1 MRLDAVGRMS
11 RQDDA
16 EGKSLQVK
24 HEKTSRSLLGFL
36 LCFFSC
42 EKRHDSLGLSRK
54 TFFFRSGTERS
65 RRGHLLHGLEESLAV
80 VLEGHD
86 ELQLSS
92 SRLHR
97 CRGKAD
103 NNNKKKKS
111 VRQRQ
116 IGREKPTSGKQL
128 ERPAPE
134 ACARITGREQNLKS

>member
-1 MRLDAVGRMS
+1 MTQLAEACEEMRLDAVRRMS

-24 HEKTSRSLLGFL
+24 HKKTSRSLVFFALFFFL
-36 LCFFSC
+36 RNTARQPRPDA
-42 EKRHDSLGLSRK
+42 EN
-54 TFFFRSGTERS
+54 FFFRRGTERS

-97 CRGKAD
+97 CRGKTD
-103 NNNKKKKS
+103 NNKKK
-111 VRQRQ
+111 RQTASDWQRKTN
-116 IGREKPTSGKQL
+116 IWRTAGAAGT
-128 ERPAPE
+128 
-134 ACARITGREQNLKS
+134 

>member
-1 MRLDAVGRMS
+1 MRLDAVRRMS

-24 HEKTSRSLLGFL
+24 HKKTSRSFVFFL

-42 EKRHDSLGLSRK
+42 EKRHDSLGLTRK
-54 TFFFRSGTERS
+54 TFFFGAE
-65 RRGHLLHGLEESLAV
+65 RRGAGGANLLHGLEESLAV

-97 CRGKAD
+97 CRGKTD
-103 NNNKKKKS
+103 NNKKKS

-134 ACARITGREQNLKS
+134 ACARIMGREQNLKS